1 VTGSSLLKPFFKIS
15 VNLLIASSRYMSHN
29 KHIVTQEIQMPLPT
43 LPPAPANPAP
53 NISPTTPGITPVAP
67 GISPATPSTPGPTGV
82 VINPS
87 SQGSS
92 IDLAG
97 TQAQTNNNNATNVT
111 NLRNSATFIN
121 EIKGSRVQVGDI
133 AYDVPSFGLSAGVN
147 QYGDLD
153 VRAQFSM
160 PLGGRRVRKSASAIA
175 DMRAKA
181 ALGSLCKS
189 IRTEG
194 FTVEIVA
201 ALYPDMPQLAACA
214 VSNQVIV
221 DTTRHQ
227 IQERRE
233 AMEAKYSA
241 QDDEIARLKAEIKAM
256 QNKPQ
261 TQYPVQGLW

>member
-1 VTGSSLLKPFFKIS
+1 MT
-15 VNLLIASSRYMSHN
+15 
-29 KHIVTQEIQMPLPT
+29 LPN
-43 LPPAPANPAP
+43 LPPAPANPEPAP
-53 NISPTTPGITPVAP
+53 VVSSPAPGITPTT
-67 GISPATPSTPGPTGV
+67 PATPGPTGV

-121 EIKGSRVQVGDI
+121 EIKGSRIQVGDI
-133 AYDVPSFGLSAGVN
+133 AYDVPSFGVSAGVN

-160 PLGGRRVRKSASAIA
+160 PLSGRRVRKSSSQIA

-181 ALGSLCKS
+181 AIGALCKS

-194 FTVEIVA
+194 FTVDIVQ
-201 ALYPDMPQLAACA
+201 ALYPDMPKLQACA
-214 VSNQVIV
+214 VSNQAIV

-233 AMEAKYSA
+233 AMEAKYDA
-241 QDDEIARLKAEIKAM
+241 QDAEIARLKAEIKAM

-261 TQYPVQGLW
+261 TQYPVQVLW

>member
-1 VTGSSLLKPFFKIS
+1 
-15 VNLLIASSRYMSHN
+15 
-29 KHIVTQEIQMPLPT
+29 MPLPT

-53 NISPTTPGITPVAP
+53 VVSEPAPGITPTT
-67 GISPATPSTPGPTGV
+67 PATPGPSGV

-121 EIKGSRVQVGDI
+121 EIKGSRIQVGDI
-133 AYDVPSFGLSAGVN
+133 SYDVPSFGVSAGVN

-153 VRAQFSM
+153 VRAQFAI
-160 PLGGRRVRKSASAIA
+160 PLGGRRVRQSGAKIA
-175 DMRAKA
+175 DMRARA
-181 ALGSLCKS
+181 ALGALCKS

-194 FTVEIVA
+194 FTVDIVQ
-201 ALYPDMPQLAACA
+201 ALYPDMPQLTACA
-214 VSNQVIV
+214 VSNQAIV
-221 DTTRHQ
+221 DTARHQ
-227 IQERRE
+227 IQERKE
-233 AMEAKYSA
+233 AMEAKYEA
-241 QDDEIARLKAEIKAM
+241 QDQEIARLKAEIKAM
-256 QNKPQ
+256 QNQPQ

>member
-1 VTGSSLLKPFFKIS
+1 
-15 VNLLIASSRYMSHN
+15 VNLLIASIRYLSHN
-29 KHIVTQEIQMPLPT
+29 KHIVYQETNQMPTPT

-53 NISPTTPGITPVAP
+53 VISPTTPGTTPVAP
-67 GISPATPSTPGPTGV
+67 VISPTTPVIPGPTGV
-82 VINPS
+82 VIPPS
-87 SQGSS
+87 NQGSS

-133 AYDVPSFGLSAGVN
+133 SYDVPSFGVSAGVN

-160 PLGGRRVRKSASAIA
+160 PLGGRRVRQSASQIA

-181 ALGSLCKS
+181 ALGALCKS

-194 FTVEIVA
+194 FTVDIVA
-201 ALYPDMPQLAACA
+201 ALYPEMPQMKACA
-214 VSNQVIV
+214 VSNQAIV
-221 DTTRHQ
+221 DTVKQQTQ
-227 IQERRE
+227 DRRE
-233 AMEAKYSA
+233 AMEAKYET
-241 QDDEIARLKAEIKAM
+241 QDAEIARLKAEIKAM
-256 QNKPQ
+256 QNQPQ

>member
-1 VTGSSLLKPFFKIS
+1 
-15 VNLLIASSRYMSHN
+15 VNLLIALAKYLSHTCC
-29 KHIVTQEIQMPLPT
+29 IVYQVIQMPLPT

-53 NISPTTPGITPVAP
+53 VISPTTPA
-67 GISPATPSTPGPTGV
+67 TPGPTGV

-121 EIKGSRVQVGDI
+121 EIKGSRIQVGDI
-133 AYDVPSFGLSAGVN
+133 SYDVPSFGLSAGVN

-160 PLGGRRVRKSASAIA
+160 PLGGRKVRKSASQIA

-181 ALGSLCKS
+181 ALGALCKS
-189 IRTEG
+189 VRNEG
-194 FTVEIVA
+194 FTVEIVE
-201 ALYPDMPQLAACA
+201 ALYPDMPQLQACA
-214 VSNQVIV
+214 VSNQQII
-221 DTTRHQ
+221 DTVKQQ
-227 IQERRE
+227 IQERKE
-233 AMEAKYSA
+233 ATQAKYEA
-241 QDDEIARLKAEIKAM
+241 QDQEIARLKAEIKAM
-256 QNKPQ
+256 QEKPQ

>member
-1 VTGSSLLKPFFKIS
+1 
-15 VNLLIASSRYMSHN
+15 MS
-29 KHIVTQEIQMPLPT
+29 TPT

-53 NISPTTPGITPVAP
+53 VISPT
-67 GISPATPSTPGPTGV
+67 TPSTPGPTGV
-82 VINPS
+82 VIPPAN
-87 SQGSS
+87 QGSS

-133 AYDVPSFGLSAGVN
+133 SYDVPSFGVSAGVN

-160 PLGGRRVRKSASAIA
+160 PLGGRKVRKSSSQIA

-181 ALGSLCKS
+181 ALGALCKS

-194 FTVEIVA
+194 FTIDIVE
-201 ALYPDMPQLAACA
+201 ALYPEMPALKACA
-214 VSNQVIV
+214 VTTQIIV
-221 DTTRHQ
+221 DTAKQQ

-233 AMEAKYSA
+233 AMEAKYEA
-241 QDDEIARLKAEIKAM
+241 QDAEIARLKAEIAAM
-256 QNKPQ
+256 QQKPQ

>member
-1 VTGSSLLKPFFKIS
+1 
-15 VNLLIASSRYMSHN
+15 
-29 KHIVTQEIQMPLPT
+29 MPLPT

-53 NISPTTPGITPVAP
+53 VISEPAPGITPTT
-67 GISPATPSTPGPTGV
+67 PATPGPTGV
-82 VINPS
+82 VITPS

-133 AYDVPSFGLSAGVN
+133 SYDVPSFGLSAGVN

-160 PLGGRRVRKSASAIA
+160 PLGGRRVRQSASKIA

-194 FTVEIVA
+194 FTVDIVA
-201 ALYPDMPQLAACA
+201 ALYPEMPQLKACA
-214 VSNQVIV
+214 VSNQQIV
-221 DTTRHQ
+221 DTTRQQ
-227 IQERRE
+227 IQERKE
-233 AMEAKYSA
+233 AMEAKYEA
-241 QDDEIARLKAEIKAM
+241 QDQEIARLKAEIKAM
-256 QNKPQ
+256 QDKPQ

>member
-1 VTGSSLLKPFFKIS
+1 
-15 VNLLIASSRYMSHN
+15 
-29 KHIVTQEIQMPLPT
+29 MPLPV
-43 LPPAPANPAP
+43 LPPANPAP
-53 NISPTTPGITPVAP
+53 NITEPAPNIPPVAP
-67 GISPATPSTPGPTGV
+67 GISPTTPSTPGPSGV

-121 EIKGSRVQVGDI
+121 EIKGSRIQVGDI
-133 AYDVPSFGLSAGVN
+133 SYDVPSFGVSAGLN

-153 VRAQFSM
+153 ARAQFSM
-160 PLGGRRVRKSASAIA
+160 PLGGRRVRQSAAKIA
-175 DMRAKA
+175 DMRARA
-181 ALGSLCKS
+181 ALGALCKS

-194 FTVEIVA
+194 FTVDIVE
-201 ALYPDMPQLAACA
+201 ALYPDLPALTKCA
-214 VSNQVIV
+214 VSTQQIV
-221 DTTRHQ
+221 DNTRQ
-227 IQERRE
+227 QSQERRE

-241 QDDEIARLKAEIKAM
+241 QDQEIARLKAEIKAM
-256 QNKPQ
+256 QDKPQ

>member
-1 VTGSSLLKPFFKIS
+1 
-15 VNLLIASSRYMSHN
+15 
-29 KHIVTQEIQMPLPT
+29 MPLPT

-53 NISPTTPGITPVAP
+53 NISPTA
-67 GISPATPSTPGPTGV
+67 PATPGPSGV

-121 EIKGSRVQVGDI
+121 EIRGSRIQVGDI
-133 AYDVPSFGLSAGVN
+133 SYDVPLFGVSAGVN

-153 VRAQFSM
+153 VRVQYSI
-160 PLGGRRVRKSASAIA
+160 PLGGRKVRQSASKIA

-181 ALGSLCKS
+181 AIGALCKS

-194 FTVEIVA
+194 FTVDIVQ
-201 ALYPDMPQLAACA
+201 ALYPDMPALTKCA
-214 VSNQVIV
+214 VSTQQIV
-221 DTTRHQ
+221 DNTHQ
-227 IQERRE
+227 QSQERRE

-241 QDDEIARLKAEIKAM
+241 QDQEIAQLKAEIAAM
-256 QNKPQ
+256 QQKSQAQQ

>member
-1 VTGSSLLKPFFKIS
+1 MLKPFFKIS
-15 VNLLIASSRYMSHN
+15 VNLLIALARDLSHTGD
-29 KHIVTQEIQMPLPT
+29 IVNQVSQMPLPT

-53 NISPTTPGITPVAP
+53 VISEPAPGITP
-67 GISPATPSTPGPTGV
+67 ATPATPGPTGV

-121 EIKGSRVQVGDI
+121 EIRGSRVQVGDI
-133 AYDVPSFGLSAGVN
+133 SYDVPSFGVSAGVN

-153 VRAQFSM
+153 VRAQFSI
-160 PLGGRRVRKSASAIA
+160 PLGGRKVRQSASKIA
-175 DMRAKA
+175 DMRARA
-181 ALGSLCKS
+181 ALGALCKS

-194 FTVEIVA
+194 FTVDIVQ
-201 ALYPDMPQLAACA
+201 ALYPDMPALTKCA
-214 VSNQVIV
+214 VSTQQIV
-221 DTTRHQ
+221 DTAKQQ

-233 AMEAKYSA
+233 AMEAKYEA
-241 QDDEIARLKAEIKAM
+241 QDEEIVRLKAEIKTM
-256 QNKPQ
+256 QDKPQ

>member
-1 VTGSSLLKPFFKIS
+1 MGPFLVIKNIRECTDCLYLLSEPYLIHSLPSKT
-15 VNLLIASSRYMSHN
+15 MS
-29 KHIVTQEIQMPLPT
+29 TPT

-53 NISPTTPGITPVAP
+53 VVS
-67 GISPATPSTPGPTGV
+67 SPAPATPGPTGV

-121 EIKGSRVQVGDI
+121 EIKGSRIQVGDI
-133 AYDVPSFGLSAGVN
+133 SYDVPSFGVSAGVN

-160 PLGGRRVRKSASAIA
+160 PLGGRKVRKSASQIA

-181 ALGSLCKS
+181 AIGALCKS

-194 FTVEIVA
+194 FTVDIVA
-201 ALYPDMPQLAACA
+201 ALYPDMPQLQACA
-214 VSNQVIV
+214 VSNQAIV
-221 DTTRHQ
+221 ETTRHQ

-233 AMEAKYSA
+233 TMESKYEA
-241 QDDEIARLKAEIKAM
+241 QDQEIARLKAEIKAM
-256 QNKPQ
+256 QDKPQ

>member
-1 VTGSSLLKPFFKIS
+1 
-15 VNLLIASSRYMSHN
+15 
-29 KHIVTQEIQMPLPT
+29 MPLPI

-53 NISPTTPGITPVAP
+53 SISEPAPVISPVTPV
-67 GISPATPSTPGPTGV
+67 TPGPSGV
-82 VINPS
+82 VISPS
-87 SQGSS
+87 TQGSS

-133 AYDVPSFGLSAGVN
+133 SYDVPSFGVSAGVN

-153 VRAQFSM
+153 VRAQFSI
-160 PLGGRRVRKSASAIA
+160 PLGGRRVRQSGAKIA
-175 DMRAKA
+175 DMRARA
-181 ALGSLCKS
+181 ALGALCKS

-194 FTVEIVA
+194 FTVDIVA
-201 ALYPDMPQLAACA
+201 SLYPDMPQLQACA
-214 VSNQVIV
+214 VSNQAIV
-221 DTTRHQ
+221 ETTRHQ

-233 AMEAKYSA
+233 AMEAKYDA
-241 QDDEIARLKAEIKAM
+241 QDEEIARLKAEIKAM
-256 QNKPQ
+256 QDKPQ

>member
-1 VTGSSLLKPFFKIS
+1 
-15 VNLLIASSRYMSHN
+15 
-29 KHIVTQEIQMPLPT
+29 MPLPT

-53 NISPTTPGITPVAP
+53 VVSSPAPGITPTT
-67 GISPATPSTPGPTGV
+67 PATPGPTGV

-121 EIKGSRVQVGDI
+121 EIKGSRIQVGDI
-133 AYDVPSFGLSAGVN
+133 SYDVPSFGVSAGVN

-194 FTVEIVA
+194 FTVDIVA
-201 ALYPDMPQLAACA
+201 ALYPDMPALTKCA
-214 VSNQVIV
+214 VSTQQIV
-221 DTTRHQ
+221 DNTRQ
-227 IQERRE
+227 QSQERRE
-233 AMEAKYSA
+233 ALEAKYSA
-241 QDDEIARLKAEIKAM
+241 QDQEIAQLKAEIAAM
-256 QNKPQ
+256 QQKSQAQQ

>member
-15 VNLLIASSRYMSHN
+15 VNLLIALARDLSHTGD
-29 KHIVTQEIQMPLPT
+29 IVNQATQMPLPT
-43 LPPAPANPAP
+43 LPPANPEPAP
-53 NISPTTPGITPVAP
+53 NISNPAPGITPTTPAAP
-67 GISPATPSTPGPTGV
+67 GPSGV

-92 IDLAG
+92 IDLSG

-133 AYDVPSFGLSAGVN
+133 SYDVPSFGVSAGVN

-160 PLGGRRVRKSASAIA
+160 PLGGRRVRRSASKIA

-194 FTVEIVA
+194 FTVDIVE
-201 ALYPDMPQLAACA
+201 ALYPDLPQLTKCA
-214 VSNQVIV
+214 VSNQQIV
-221 DTTRHQ
+221 DNTRHQ

-233 AMEAKYSA
+233 AMESKYAA
-241 QDDEIARLKAEIKAM
+241 QDAEIARLKAEIKAM
-256 QNKPQ
+256 QDKPQ